1 MQIKE
6 LKCFGES
13 EGQGNPALVIT
24 NSQFTINER
33 SAFAKMRNTT
43 CVFLDPC
50 DDPGTVCSLDYF
62 YPHARSSLCLHA
74 TLAAAFV
81 LLAENDGPVM
91 AKTSLHGQ
99 QLLISRIGVEYF
111 VHLSRQVAPQV
122 EVNHALV
129 RSLLAAPDA
138 EFPSPPVVASV
149 GSPKL
154 CIEVKNLAVLYA
166 LNPDLT
172 LISNW
177 SKENGVSGCYVYCRL
192 ADHSLEGRNFNHINP
207 ALEDAATGVAAGAL
221 TEILG
226 HGIILRQ
233 GYSTGKSCR
242 MVTSIEGNK
251 ILVGGKV
258 ERP

>member
-1 MQIKE
+1 MPVAQ
-6 LKCFGES
+6 
-13 EGQGNPALVIT
+13 AVT
-24 NSQFTINER
+24 ATIFVVFVAVAVR
-33 SAFAKMRNTT
+33 ASAR
-43 CVFLDPC
+43 V
-50 DDPGTVCSLDYF
+50 
-62 YPHARSSLCLHA
+62 
-74 TLAAAFV
+74 AAAG
-81 LLAENDGPVM
+81 AAASTGADAGVM
-91 AKTSLHGQ
+91 A
-99 QLLISRIGVEYF
+99 
-111 VHLSRQVAPQV
+111 
-122 EVNHALV
+122 
-129 RSLLAAPDA
+129 
-138 EFPSPPVVASV
+138 SV
-149 GSPKL
+149 KL
-154 CIEVKNLAVLYA
+154 CIEVENLTVLYA